1 MLQQSNSILRLCIVV
16 LVVLFIQLPPLL
28 SQDVKIGTQVWT
40 SKIVD
45 ANNASCLGS
54 STYSVHVANQ
64 ENKKV

>member
-1 MLQQSNSILRLCIVV
+1 MQQLNSLLRLCIVV
-16 LVVLFIQLPPLL
+16 LVVLFIQLPPVL

-45 ANNASCLGS
+45 VINTSCLALA
-54 STYSVHVANQ
+54 TYSVHVANQ